1 MVKYVMHGG
10 MKSKMKNSPVFLS
23 LLFLQLGEGSR
34 GLAVCLWDGGRR
46 IGEQGQQFDCKLV
59 VREPVKTQQ
68 LTNSHLLTVSMTAAV
83 LGCIC
88 ESVAELWP

>member
-1 MVKYVMHGG
+1 MHGR
-10 MKSKMKNSPVFLS
+10 MKLKIKNSPVFLS

-34 GLAVCLWDGGRR
+34 GLAVCLWDGERMSF
-46 IGEQGQQFDCKLV
+46 GEQGQQFDFKLV